1 MLFQNAPV
9 AEHPWLLPAAIV
21 GVAGL
26 ALQGVKAGWD
36 LYLSIKA
43 KANSARAV
51 RLQETNALLTFIDEL
66 PLDDTKKLGFKLDL
80 VRAFQSGATITAMYS
95 LVDAAIRSCSGA

>member
-1 MLFQNAPV
+1 MLFQNTPGAD
-9 AEHPWLLPAAIV
+9 HPWLLPAAIV

-36 LYLSIKA
+36 LYLSVKA
-43 KANSARAV
+43 KANSSRSV

-66 PLDDTKKLGFKLDL
+66 PLDDTKKLGYKLQI
-80 VRAFQSGATITAMYS
+80 VRAFQTDVSITAMYGI
-95 LVDAAIRSCSGA
+95 LDAAIRSCSD